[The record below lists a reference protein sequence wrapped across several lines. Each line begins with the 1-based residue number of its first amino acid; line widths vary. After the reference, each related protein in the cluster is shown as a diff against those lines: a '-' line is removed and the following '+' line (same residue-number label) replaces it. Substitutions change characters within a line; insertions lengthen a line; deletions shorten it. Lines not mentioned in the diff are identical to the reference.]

1 MPSRFPDM
9 LTRLRSLREERGL
22 SQASVAQTL
31 GISQQYYSRYEKGET
46 ELPLRH
52 FMALADLYGVEADY
66 LLGRTGF
73 SSGAP
78 TKEAVESY
86 LTRDCTTEQALSALT
101 ALDPSDRQRA
111 VEYIQLLTLKET
123 LDKTCTTP
131 PPSAPAQ
138 PPKEEKTGLAKEK
151 GQKSRKKKKGKGKR
165 KVD

>member
-52 FMALADLYGVEADY
+52 FRALADLYGVPADY

-73 SSGAP
+73 SGGSP
-78 TKEAVESY
+78 TKEAAESY

-123 LDKTCTTP
+123 VDKTCTV
-131 PPSAPAQ
+131 PSPVAAP
-138 PPKEEKTGLAKEK
+138 PPKEGKNGLAKEK

>member
-22 SQASVAQTL
+22 SQASVAQAL

-123 LDKTCTTP
+123 VDKTCTV
-131 PPSAPAQ
+131 PSPVAAP